1 MIHDFQISITS
12 KEDDSL
18 VFIANT
24 ADTKDTLSLPGVG
37 GYVLY
42 LQNTSTS
49 KIIEINKIM
58 ASASMSDV
66 VLRWVKG
73 VTIDNDVLANNNV
86 HTPVNI
92 NGNEKA
98 TDIVCF
104 NWDEVGNG
112 IAGIGGGV
120 TVKTFILDIG
130 HTPIKTKATLGAFDN
145 IGLHM
150 DHPTRMP
157 EIECGIQFSYRDVET
172 EAEIPNE

>member
-24 ADTKDTLSLPGVG
+24 ADTEDTLSLPGVG
-37 GYVLY
+37 GYILY
-42 LQNTSTS
+42 LQNKSTT

-58 ASASMSDV
+58 ASASMPNV
-66 VLRWVKG
+66 ILRWVKG
-73 VTIDNDVLANNNV
+73 VTVDKDVLANNND

-92 NGNEKA
+92 NGNEKIK
-98 TDIVCF
+98 DIVCF
-104 NWDEVGNG
+104 SWDEGGNG
-112 IAGIGGGV
+112 IAGIDEGV
-120 TVKTFILDIG
+120 VVKTFILGMG

-150 DHPTRMP
+150 EHAIGRLP
-157 EIECGIQFSYRDVET
+157 EIECGIQFSYR
-172 EAEIPNE
+172 I